1 MLIFYKNSMIS
12 SSDIFISDKIIDLKN
27 INDCVFQI
35 NLLSEIVD
43 KVPIVTN
50 DDYFNLQW
58 KQIKNMKIDN
68 PELTIKSLFKF

>member
-1 MLIFYKNSMIS
+1 MIS
-12 SSDIFISDKIIDLKN
+12 GSDIFISDKIIDLKN

-50 DDYFNLQW
+50 DDYFNSQW
-58 KQIKNMKIDN
+58 KQIKNIKINN
-68 PELTIKSLFKF
+68 PELTIRSLFKF

>member
-68 PELTIKSLFKF
+68 PELTIRSLFKF